1 MFPTKIIRSNRR
13 TISLEIT
20 SEAVLVVR
28 VPQRVSEAF
37 IEKIVRDKTAW
48 VEKKIS
54 EMKKRPQ
61 SRVKEFIDGE
71 QFFYLGE
78 SYGLKITKA
87 KKIELKNDLIFPEK
101 FLSKAKTKMTAWYKQ
116 EAQEILT
123 DRAKIWAE
131 QMGVKFTAVKIN
143 SAEKRWGSCS
153 HKNQLNFGW
162 KLILQ
167 PLEVVDYVV
176 IHELAHVPH
185 KNHSKDFWNF
195 VVRFCPNFKALRKQ
209 LKNNQYAQS

>member
-1 MFPTKIIRSNRR
+1 
-13 TISLEIT
+13 
-20 SEAVLVVR
+20 LVVR
-28 VPQRVSEAF
+28 APQRVSESF
-37 IEKIVRDKTAW
+37 IEKIVQDKMIW
-48 VEKKIS
+48 IQKKIS
-54 EMKKRPQ
+54 EMKQRPS
-61 SRVKEFIDGE
+61 SRAKEFVNGE
-71 QFFYLGE
+71 NFFYLGE
-78 SYGLKITKA
+78 SYCLKIMKA

-101 FLSKAKTKMTAWYKQ
+101 FLPKAKTKMIAWYKQ

-131 QMGVKFTAVKIN
+131 QMGVKFTAIKIN

-195 VVRFCPNFKALRKQ
+195 VVRFCPNFKTLRKQ